1 MDELGIVSIKV
12 GKDNDTK
19 VKANEKIP
27 LVFIFT
33 RPLKEGE
40 TVEVECHLHEK
51 QFDLHKTYGTF
62 TLSSKPQE
70 KCTWITQNQ
79 SSSCSSDPVY
89 ITLPEELA
97 GAAVN
102 IYFSMKSDP
111 SNWLK
116 NIYSLLR
123 YKTITVEI
131 LSSEGGPKI
140 EALHWSDTKEIK
152 FGTLSPARTDALL
165 KKETVYLHIHTRGMY
180 GKMVQC
186 MCNADAIA
194 TPRTENMKNN
204 VAVLEYQFFNDR
216 INKIEIEC
224 YPFTPYTSSMKK
236 VSIPYIKDEE
246 VELSTKTMPVL
257 SLPNAPKKNDYA
269 SEAKC
274 RVDFRPKTDYDGS
287 FGFSWYRIGD
297 MNSSTGYTQ
306 TSRTDSRTKQTFDV
320 NRPCNDQ
327 PFSER
332 DFAGEGIL
340 GRHYETASRLL
351 FWKRDRIVANGN
363 NSGTGTGVNY
373 PKAGV
378 RDNFIA
384 DTTMADDHKKD
395 YPKISLLGG
404 TDAEPF
410 LKEYLTP
417 VVTLVEGKTIEL
429 QLFLYVKETP
439 KEILFVF
446 DNPRVETDGVLTI
459 NVKPAEINSPAVTTG
474 TRPTPNFAYT
484 IEITCSKKFDKEVR
498 LKAYAVPDAAKEG
511 MVKKENGRLKMYPQE
526 GSPLVLPELCGML
539 RFLPND
545 DAHWR
550 KIDVVFFNVKT
561 NLAKDPE
568 PIGGLKIPTIEV
580 GPLTSGSGEVP
591 IPMRPPEP
599 APPVVPAF
607 PLPTTGDTP
616 FSFPK
621 FPLPP
626 PPPPK
631 PIVIELPPVQVGNLN
646 EFLAQ
651 AYVEAYVVVED
662 IDLNGNADYEK
673 MCVDINSDGIP
684 DGFDYKN
691 WSNLT
696 ALLKNHPLY
705 KEYDAKKYFCFFF
718 MPDRAYVMRSGV
730 VSGGINGYSV
740 PNGNF
745 TICFNGAR
753 KETPVHELGHTLG
766 LPHTFDGNTDQ
777 GAKYTY
783 EDGKTDNIM
792 DYSHSFGIGINRQSF
807 FHWQWET
814 LNTNLNK

>member
-186 MCNADAIA
+186 MCNADAVA
-194 TPRTENMKNN
+194 TPRTETMKNN

-297 MNSSTGYTQ
+297 MNSSTGY
-306 TSRTDSRTKQTFDV
+306 SISNRTYGRTKQPIKI
-320 NRPCNDQ
+320 NEPCNDQ

-340 GRHYETASRLL
+340 GRHYETVSRLL
-351 FWKRDRIVANGN
+351 FWEKDRIVANGN
-363 NSGTGTGVNY
+363 NSGTGSGVNY

-384 DTTMADDHKKD
+384 DTTMADNHKKD

-410 LKEYLTP
+410 LKEYLAP
-417 VVTLVEGKTIEL
+417 VVTLVEGKTIGL

-459 NVKPAEINSPAVTTG
+459 NVKPAEITSPAVTAG

-484 IEITCSKKFDKEVR
+484 IEITSSKKFDKEVR

-550 KIDVVFFNVKT
+550 KIDVVFFNIKT
-561 NLAKDPE
+561 RLDKSKDPK
-568 PIGGLKIPTIEV
+568 GGLTIPTIEV
-580 GPLTSGSGEVP
+580 GPLTPGSGGEVP

-599 APPVVPAF
+599 APPVVPTF

-631 PIVIELPPVQVGNLN
+631 PMVINLPPVQVEILN
-646 EFLAQ
+646 MFLAQ
-651 AYVEAYVVVED
+651 AYVKANVVVEE
-662 IDLNGNADYEK
+662 IDLDGNSDYENI
-673 MCVDINSDGIP
+673 CIDTNSNGVKDQ
-684 DGFDYKN
+684 FDYSY
-691 WSNLT
+691 SNSEKLRKLLT
-696 ALLKNHPLY
+696 DHPLS
-705 KEYDAKKYFCFFF
+705 KEYHAKNYYRLYFV
-718 MPDRAYVMRSGV
+718 PDEATTVGGFSTSGQ
-730 VSGGINGYSV
+730 
-740 PNGNF
+740 NF
-745 TICFNGAR
+745 TICFGPIDR
-753 KETPVHELGHTLG
+753 STPVHELGHTLG
-766 LPHTFDGNTDQ
+766 LPHTFNGNTDD

-792 DYSHSFGIGINRQSF
+792 DYCYLIWVEPQSF